1 MEVCDAAQVS
11 VSRLVEVLSTELA
24 PRSVD
29 WVDDVTS
36 EPTRCEVLLC
46 HTTPD
51 GALLRVFHDGLEVS
65 RREVDL
71 SDVEGDSRIRT
82 LAAIVAETLKV
93 CRKLDLLT
101 GIGATSA
108 IAGSHVGAMPLRL
121 RRSDRNKW
129 MLLLSSFDVRAIL
142 S

>member
-1 MEVCDAAQVS
+1 MRRANVPGLFASPAKTRAQICWSSWFEV
-11 VSRLVEVLSTELA
+11 
-24 PRSVD
+24 
-29 WVDDVTS
+29 
-36 EPTRCEVLLC
+36 
-46 HTTPD
+46 
-51 GALLRVFHDGLEVS
+51 
-65 RREVDL
+65 
-71 SDVEGDSRIRT
+71 
-82 LAAIVAETLKV
+82 KV
-93 CRKLDLLT
+93 CRKLDLMT